1 MNLGWSCSLT
11 LIMRGYVARPWSVL
25 GRAASLYTDPFILI
39 SGTLTSYSLLGKLY
53 KNRKI
58 SLVEEYVSRLFRI
71 LPTFV
76 ALIAFCTLVLPW
88 LNSGPMW
95 NQVVTHHSEICKKYW
110 WRNLL
115 FIHNYYGFKDMCLTH
130 THHVGID
137 TQLFFASPI
146 FILVLWK
153 WPKKGSC
160 ALMCIAIFSTF
171 MRYYVTYTMKLSNY
185 IHFGTSI
192 NQLFETADNM
202 YILPA
207 HRATVYIMGIF
218 LGYILR
224 NFRNISLTKSQRRIG
239 NTFALLCYCVSFFGP
254 AFMGSIDYVYN
265 PTDAAWYA
273 AFAPI
278 LWCIAFGWIIFT
290 THIGY
295 RGGFERFFSW
305 PPFSIWTK
313 ISYTVYLTQFPV
325 FFYNVGVARTAE
337 HYGFFKILFNL
348 KELLWI
354 GVLSV
359 VLTLL
364 VEMPFQN
371 IRNIVFKKKETVL
384 EPLHRKIS

>member
-1 MNLGWSCSLT
+1 M
-11 LIMRGYVARPWSVL
+11 
-25 GRAASLYTDPFILI
+25 
-39 SGTLTSYSLLGKLY
+39 
-53 KNRKI
+53 
-58 SLVEEYVSRLFRI
+58 RI
-71 LPTFV
+71 LCCLY
-76 ALIAFCTLVLPW
+76 AQLI
-88 LNSGPMW
+88 
-95 NQVVTHHSEICKKYW
+95 
-110 WRNLL
+110 L
-115 FIHNYYGFKDMCLTH
+115 F
-130 THHVGID
+130 
-137 TQLFFASPI
+137 Q
-146 FILVLWK
+146 
-153 WPKKGSC
+153 
-160 ALMCIAIFSTF
+160 
-171 MRYYVTYTMKLSNY
+171 
-185 IHFGTSI
+185 
-192 NQLFETADNM
+192 
-202 YILPA
+202 
-207 HRATVYIMGIF
+207 
-218 LGYILR
+218 
-224 NFRNISLTKSQRRIG
+224 SQRRIG

-359 VLTLL
+359 VLNATSRDALP
-364 VEMPFQN
+364 EYSQYN
-371 IRNIVFKKKETVL
+371 SQEERNRTRTAPSEDQLIINCRFYL
-384 EPLHRKIS
+384 FNN

>member
-1 MNLGWSCSLT
+1 M
-11 LIMRGYVARPWSVL
+11 
-25 GRAASLYTDPFILI
+25 
-39 SGTLTSYSLLGKLY
+39 
-53 KNRKI
+53 
-58 SLVEEYVSRLFRI
+58 RI
-71 LPTFV
+71 LCCLY
-76 ALIAFCTLVLPW
+76 AQLI
-88 LNSGPMW
+88 
-95 NQVVTHHSEICKKYW
+95 
-110 WRNLL
+110 L
-115 FIHNYYGFKDMCLTH
+115 F
-130 THHVGID
+130 
-137 TQLFFASPI
+137 Q
-146 FILVLWK
+146 
-153 WPKKGSC
+153 
-160 ALMCIAIFSTF
+160 
-171 MRYYVTYTMKLSNY
+171 
-185 IHFGTSI
+185 
-192 NQLFETADNM
+192 
-202 YILPA
+202 
-207 HRATVYIMGIF
+207 
-218 LGYILR
+218 
-224 NFRNISLTKSQRRIG
+224 SQRRIG